1 MSLELDCIDVAS
13 YITKECANKNFFVNL
28 TKIQKLVFCVYGAVL
43 ATSGERICKEHPI
56 AFPHGP
62 VFTNIYNLHSE
73 DGIVE
78 ALLAHKE
85 KVENKLTSL
94 QKHIIEITIDMFGKY
109 NAGTLV
115 NWTKD
120 LKGPW
125 YQATK
130 GGRVLHIVITDT
142 LIAEYFKT
150 LLEPV

>member
-1 MSLELDCIDVAS
+1 MSLELDVIDVAS
-13 YITKECANKNFFVNL
+13 YITKACANKNFFVNL

-56 AFPHGP
+56 GQPHGP
-62 VFTNIYNLHSE
+62 VFTSIYNLHSA

-115 NWTKD
+115 NWTKTEE
-120 LKGPW
+120 GPW
-125 YQATK
+125 DQATK
-130 GGRVLHIVITDT
+130 GGRKVHIVIADN

>member
-1 MSLELDCIDVAS
+1 
-13 YITKECANKNFFVNL
+13 
-28 TKIQKLVFCVYGAVL
+28 
-43 ATSGERICKEHPI
+43 
-56 AFPHGP
+56 
-62 VFTNIYNLHSE
+62 
-73 DGIVE
+73 
-78 ALLAHKE
+78 
-85 KVENKLTSL
+85 
-94 QKHIIEITIDMFGKY
+94 MFGKY

-130 GGRVLHIVITDT
+130 GGHVLHIVIADT